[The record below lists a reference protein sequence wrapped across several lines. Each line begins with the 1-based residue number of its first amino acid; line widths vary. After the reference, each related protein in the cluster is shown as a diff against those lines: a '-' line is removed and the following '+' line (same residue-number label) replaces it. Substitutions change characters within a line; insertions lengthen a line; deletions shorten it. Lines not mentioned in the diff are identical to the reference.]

1 MKKRNVRRTGFTLI
15 ELLVVVAIIAI
26 LAAMLLPA
34 LSQAREKARTA
45 TCMNNLKQL
54 ALGFA
59 MYIEDYD
66 GYLPWLFY
74 NPNNNPTCWFGK
86 ICDELKLSY
95 PANATA
101 YGPKILRCPSSPLY
115 KYPYLWYT
123 SISYGYNYNY
133 LDARYKDATYGWGG
147 KGKYSRIPKP
157 SQMIC
162 IADTKNFD
170 NPMGGI
176 QVGGV
181 TFNWRACLPSD
192 VHSGGCNILFCDW
205 HVEWM
210 KREAVLY
217 GGTSYYLNKYFGYYD
232 WGKL

>member
-1 MKKRNVRRTGFTLI
+1 MERRMRRTGFTLI

-115 KYPYLWYT
+115 KYPYLWW
-123 SISYGYNYNY
+123 SSVSYGYNYKY
-133 LDARYKDATYGWGG
+133 LSLSGIAY
-147 KGKYSRIPKP
+147 KYSRIKNP

-162 IADTKNFD
+162 IGDSKNFD
-170 NPMGGI
+170 NPMSGI
-176 QVGGV
+176 EVGGV
-181 TFNWRACLPSD
+181 TFSWRKCLPSD

-217 GGTSYYLNKYFGYYD
+217 GGTSYYLNKYFGYWD